1 VSVLVNAA
9 AVKPAAISGWDQ
21 VARLFR
27 HEKRLVL
34 RFFATAIGRAV
45 AATLVILL
53 IQRFLSGAI
62 GGGAR
67 SGMVGRLA
75 AAIGPEATLIG
86 LGAVLLLCQL
96 SASLCNYGN
105 IVAQLHIG
113 KVVELGMLER
123 LIRHLLALSVP
134 FFDRQSHADVLLALR
149 EDVTHL
155 RLTVRALANIILE
168 ASLFLCLVAG
178 AISLDPW
185 IALWSL
191 LVIPTAAIPVFALA
205 KRVLARSHEARQL
218 SYALSDIILQI
229 LRGIRIIK
237 AYRREEA
244 HAEVS
249 LAQGRL
255 FFDAVI
261 ADNRMRSMA
270 SVVMESL
277 AGMVTVS
284 IIVIGGHR
292 VLRGEISWPTLLSFV
307 MAVRAMYGPINNL
320 NTHYVE
326 LKAMSASVQRLA
338 EILAARPE
346 VEDRLGAAP
355 FAGPPRA
362 IAFERVG
369 FSYGDGP
376 VLEDVSFEVR
386 AGETIGIVG
395 PSGSGKS
402 TLLNLLARFYDPG
415 AGRVLLDGR
424 DLRDLRVADVH
435 AQMAL
440 VTQEPFLFSASVRDN
455 IRVGRRDATHFEVEA
470 AARSAFVHDDV
481 ESLPRRYDTP
491 LGVGGRELSGGQRQR
506 LTVARAL
513 LANAPLLLLD
523 EATSSLDSVAE
534 AEVQRAIDRL
544 MSGRTSFVVA
554 HRLST
559 LRHADR
565 ILVLDR
571 GRVVGFAPHAELL
584 RTCPTYRRL
593 WDTQQIGL
601 GARAAGPGA
610 AA

>member
-1 VSVLVNAA
+1 VPEVRL
-9 AVKPAAISGWDQ
+9 PTITGWDQ
-21 VARLFR
+21 VALLFR
-27 HEKRLVL
+27 HEKRLLL
-34 RFFATAIGRAV
+34 RFLAAAIGRA
-45 AATLVILL
+45 AASTLVVLV
-53 IQRFLSGAI
+53 IQRFLSGAL
-62 GGGAR
+62 GGDAR
-67 SGMVGRLA
+67 AGIVGRLA
-75 AAIGPEATLIG
+75 ARLGPGATLVVLGG
-86 LGAVLLLCQL
+86 LLFSCQVA
-96 SASLCNYGN
+96 ASLCNYAN
-105 IVAQLHIG
+105 IVAQLQIG
-113 KVVELGMLER
+113 KVVELGMLAR

-134 FFDRQSHADVLLALR
+134 FFDRQSHADILQAVR
-149 EDVTHL
+149 DDVAQL
-155 RLTVRALANIILE
+155 RLTVRALANMFLE
-168 ASLFLCLVAG
+168 TSLFLSLLAG
-178 AISLDPW
+178 AVSLEPRL
-185 IALWSL
+185 ALCSL
-191 LVIPTAAIPVFALA
+191 AAVPAAALPIFYLA
-205 KRVLARSHEARQL
+205 KRALARSHRARAL
-218 SYALSDIILQI
+218 SYVLSDIILQI

-237 AYRREEA
+237 AYRSEEA
-244 HAEVS
+244 QAEAS
-249 LAQGRL
+249 ITQGRL
-255 FFDAVI
+255 YFDTVI
-261 ADNRMRSMA
+261 HDHRSRALA
-270 SVVMESL
+270 SIVMDSL
-277 AGMVTVS
+277 AGLVIVS
-284 IIVIGGHR
+284 IIIFGGYR
-292 VLRGEISWPTLLSFV
+292 VLHGETSWPTLLSFV

-346 VEDRLGAAP
+346 VEERLGAAP

-395 PSGSGKS
+395 PSGGGKS

-424 DLRDLRVADVH
+424 DLRDLRLADVH

-455 IRVGRRDATHFEVEA
+455 IRVGRPGATHAEVEA
-470 AARSAFVHDDV
+470 AARSAFIHDDV
-481 ESLPRRYDTP
+481 EALPRGYDTP

-513 LANAPLLLLD
+513 LANAPVLLLD

-593 WDTQQIGL
+593 WDTQQIGRDTL
-601 GARAAGPGA
+601 PAEPGA